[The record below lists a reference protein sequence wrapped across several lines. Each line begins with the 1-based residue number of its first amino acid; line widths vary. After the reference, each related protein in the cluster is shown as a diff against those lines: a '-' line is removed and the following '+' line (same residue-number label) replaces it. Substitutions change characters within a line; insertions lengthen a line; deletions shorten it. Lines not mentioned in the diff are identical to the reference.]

1 MSLLKKTFKTVLTLA
16 FVLSFSTANAA
27 EDAVTPPNMDWP
39 HEGIFGT
46 YDKNA
51 LQRGYQIYR
60 ENCSACHAMK
70 YLSYRNLAEIGF
82 TEAEIKTIA
91 AEYMVQDGP
100 NDDGEMFERAGKPAD
115 GFSSPY
121 PNEQAA
127 RYANNGA
134 LPPDLSLIVKAR
146 AAGEDYIY
154 GLLTG
159 YEDAPAGETL
169 AEGQY
174 WNKYMAG
181 HKIAMPPPIADGQIL
196 YSNGDAASLEQAA
209 SDVTQFLAWASEPH
223 QDARKKMGMKV
234 LLYLLLLTGLLYL
247 SKKKIW
253 RDIKKK

>member
-1 MSLLKKTFKTVLTLA
+1 MMKHLFKFVLTLA
-16 FVLSFSTANAA
+16 FVLSFSTAHAA
-27 EDAVTPPNMDWP
+27 EDAVMPPDMDWP

-46 YDKNA
+46 YDQNA

-70 YLSYRNLAEIGF
+70 YMSYRNLADIGF

-100 NDDGEMFERAGKPAD
+100 NDDGEMFERSGKPFD
-115 GFSSPY
+115 RFNSPY

-134 LPPDLSLIVKAR
+134 MPPDLSLIVKAR
-146 AAGEDYIY
+146 EHGEDYIY

-159 YEDAPAGETL
+159 YKDAPADETL
-169 AEGQY
+169 ADGQY
-174 WNKYMAG
+174 WNEYMLG
-181 HKIAMPPPIADGQIL
+181 YKIAMPPPLADGQIT
-196 YSNGDAASLEQAA
+196 YSNGDSASLEQAA
-209 SDVTQFLAWASEPH
+209 ADVTQYLAWAAEPNLN
-223 QDARKKMGMKV
+223 ARKKMGMKV
-234 LLYLLLLTGLLYL
+234 ILFLLLLTGLLYA

-253 RDIKKK
+253 RDQK